1 MNCRSVRK
9 HLSAFADGELPGFR
23 RRAVASHLE
32 ECPACR
38 TSLSSLHDVD
48 RILQE
53 DAAPPVPEGF
63 CIRVLA
69 RAARTERAPQGSF
82 GWLLDPMIDALGK
95 MSIPMRLAACGT
107 VLAASLVGVLM
118 AERLLPTGRTHAI
131 VVAAHQLDGLEWF
144 GSAPPVSVA
153 AAYLAAA
160 PVPSRAE
167 GGVR

>member
-1 MNCRSVRK
+1 MNCRSVQK
-9 HLSAFADGELPGFR
+9 HLSAFADGGLPGFR

-38 TSLSSLHDVD
+38 ISLSSLHDLN

-63 CIRVLA
+63 CVRVLA
-69 RAARTERAPQGSF
+69 RATRTERAPEGSF

-118 AERLLPTGRTHAI
+118 AERLLPAARTHGV
-131 VVAAHQLDGLEWF
+131 VVAVQQLAGLEWF
-144 GSAPPVSVA
+144 GAAPPASVA

-167 GGVR
+167 GDAR

>member
-1 MNCRSVRK
+1 MNCRSVQK

-32 ECPACR
+32 DCPACR
-38 TSLSSLHDVD
+38 ISLSSLHDVN

-63 CIRVLA
+63 CVRVLA
-69 RAARTERAPQGSF
+69 RAARTERAPERLF
-82 GWLLDPMIDALGK
+82 GWLLGPMTDALGK
-95 MSIPMRLAACGT
+95 MSVPMRLAACGT

-118 AERLLPTGRTHAI
+118 AERISPTGRTYAI
-131 VVAAHQLDGLEWF
+131 VVAAQQLDGLEWF

-160 PVPSRAE
+160 SVSSRTE
-167 GGVR
+167 GDAR